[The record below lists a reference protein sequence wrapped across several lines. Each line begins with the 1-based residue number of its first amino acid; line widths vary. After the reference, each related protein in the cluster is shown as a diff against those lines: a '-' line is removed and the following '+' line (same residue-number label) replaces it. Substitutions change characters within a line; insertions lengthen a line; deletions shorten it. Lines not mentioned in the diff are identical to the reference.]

1 MIEERE
7 SYERAFQQFQM
18 AEPAWD
24 RLVGRR
30 DRKRRH
36 QRIGAGVIGI
46 AVFVAAIWVF
56 GTRVGQETTTPAKP
70 ATVAPGDG
78 KALEVAK
85 KFFAAYGAFDADRA
99 ITYLAD
105 DVDLSGIGANGI
117 REFRLLLSYLEAI
130 EYRQLHTSCLDVG
143 SSALETY
150 VHCTYD
156 FHSNGS
162 DQIGRGPYSGT
173 SIHFTVRDGKIVRAS
188 MYWELGEYASQMWYP
203 FKEWV
208 STNYPQDIA
217 VMYEETAIGDYA
229 LTKDSIR
236 LWEQHTREYVKAVQH
251 GTA

>member
-7 SYERAFQQFQM
+7 SYEQAFQQFQM

-30 DRKRRH
+30 DRKRRN

-56 GTRVGQETTTPAKP
+56 GTRVGQETTTPAEP

-85 KFFAAYGAFDADRA
+85 NFFAAYGAFDADRA

-143 SSALETY
+143 SSSLETY

-173 SIHFTVRDGKIVRAS
+173 SSISRSATARSFEHRCSGS
-188 MYWELGEYASQMWYP
+188 SG
-203 FKEWV
+203 
-208 STNYPQDIA
+208 STRRRCGIPSRNGCLP
-217 VMYEETAIGDYA
+217 T
-229 LTKDSIR
+229 THRTSR
-236 LWEQHTREYVKAVQH
+236 
-251 GTA
+251 

>member
-1 MIEERE
+1 VNEYR
-7 SYERAFQQFQM
+7 STLERAGSN
-18 AEPAWD
+18 APPAD
-24 RLVGRR
+24 LALERVLRR
-30 DRKRRH
+30 RERKRRN
-36 QRIGAGVIGI
+36 QRITAGVVGI
-46 AVFVAAIWVF
+46 AVFVAAVWVL
-56 GTRVGQETTTPAKP
+56 GARLGGETTNPAKP
-70 ATVAPGDG
+70 PMVVPGET

-85 KFFAAYGAFDADRA
+85 NFFAAYGAFDADRA

-105 DVDLSGIGANGI
+105 DADLSGIGADGI
-117 REFRLLLSYLEAI
+117 REFRLLLSYLEAV

-188 MYWELGEYASQMWYP
+188 MYWELGKYASQMWYP

-208 STNYPQDIA
+208 STNYPKDVA
-217 VMYEETAIGDYA
+217 VMYDDTYAGDYA
-229 LTKDSIR
+229 LTPNSIR
-236 LWEQHTREYVKAVQH
+236 LWKRHTREYVEQV
-251 GTA
+251 GR

>member
-7 SYERAFQQFQM
+7 SYEQAFQQFQM

-30 DRKRRH
+30 DRKRRN

-85 KFFAAYGAFDADRA
+85 NFFAAYGAFDADRA

-143 SSALETY
+143 SSSLETY

-173 SIHFTVRDGKIVRAS
+173 SIHFTVRHGKIVRAS
-188 MYWELGEYASQMWYP
+188 M
-203 FKEWV
+203 
-208 STNYPQDIA
+208 
-217 VMYEETAIGDYA
+217 
-229 LTKDSIR
+229 
-236 LWEQHTREYVKAVQH
+236 
-251 GTA
+251 